1 MRTPDMG
8 NIGFIFIGGV
18 TCFLGFIFLTIA
30 LITYITFKAKK
41 KRCTC
46 ITSGVVTRSI
56 AEGMEMTMSDHVTTM
71 TTYHPIYEYYAD
83 GMKIEG
89 EGSMGQ
95 ARVRV
100 GKKVEIHYN
109 PVDITEFISEDD
121 FTPKFVLI
129 FTLVGIVQLIFSTV
143 LFVLVLC

>member
-1 MRTPDMG
+1 MVTPRLGDV
-8 NIGFIFIGGV
+8 GFIFMGAVI
-18 TCFLGFIFLTIA
+18 CFLGFVFLIIA
-30 LITYITFKAKK
+30 LTFHLKFKAKK

-129 FTLVGIVQLIFSTV
+129 FTLVGIVQLVFSTV
-143 LFVLVLC
+143 LFVLVLH